1 MKCVASAAATHK
13 LSSHSSFVCR
23 HEKGDCEFDSVPAS
37 ENMCSYAHST
47 DELKE
52 WQIRKQYVINRVQ
65 KARDDR
71 LIAPAQAM
79 DDLLSSKHKA

>member
-1 MKCVASAAATHK
+1 V
-13 LSSHSSFVCR
+13 L
-23 HEKGDCEFDSVPAS
+23 AS
-37 ENMCSYAHST
+37 ENMCSYAHSPE
-47 DELKE
+47 ELKE

-71 LIAPAQAM
+71 LIADAQAM